1 MDEEQ
6 GPARAKLSG
15 SEQEA
20 ARVQVTQDSAAADAP
35 TNDATKQ
42 DRTLEQVRAEI
53 EETREQLGETV
64 EALAAKTDVKG
75 QAKRAVGDAKTTVA
89 DTVTSARQ
97 TVSEKKDDV
106 VSAAQQAAPESAGD
120 ASQRVLTLV
129 RENRST
135 VIPAAA
141 LVFGVLIGRRRSR

>member
-6 GPARAKLSG
+6 GQAGAKLNG
-15 SEQEA
+15 AEQEA
-20 ARVQVTQDSAAADAP
+20 AGVQAGHDDAAAEAAKH
-35 TNDATKQ
+35 DATTQ
-42 DRTLEQVRAEI
+42 ERTPEQVRAEI
-53 EETREQLGETV
+53 EGTREQLGETV

-75 QAKRAVGDAKTTVA
+75 QAKRAVGNAKATVA
-89 DTVTSARQ
+89 DTVTGARQ
-97 TVSEKKDDV
+97 TTSAKKDGV
-106 VSAAQQAAPESAGD
+106 VSAAQQATPESAGD

-135 VIPAAA
+135 VIPAVA